1 MWFKWNSVLNYRSAS
16 IVVIGVAFFVA
27 TILVHA
33 DQQHSLSFGIDPY
46 LPKSKLINK
55 FLPLDHYR
63 SEALEVPLNIEIVRD
78 NEALIERLGRDR
90 LDIAYMTPASYVEMP
105 RRYGKHR
112 LLARI
117 SVNGSPTYRGVIV
130 IRADSPFKELSQ
142 LIHKRFA
149 FGRVSSTISYRVPHR
164 MLQDAGVTLD
174 MLLEY
179 SFLETSRDVALGVLV
194 GDFDAGAIDKAF
206 YSEFSSRGLQILDE
220 SPEIPE
226 SVFVASN
233 RLNKGAVVRLRHAM
247 YALSNSKSGKR
258 ILQNIKKTVTGLS
271 PAWDN
276 GYDALR
282 RLLSHS

>member
-90 LDIAYMTPASYVEMP
+90 LDIAYMTPASYVEMT

-149 FGRVSSTISYRVPHR
+149 FGRVSSTISYRVRSEEHTSE
-164 MLQDAGVTLD
+164 LQ
-174 MLLEY
+174 
-179 SFLETSRDVALGVLV
+179 
-194 GDFDAGAIDKAF
+194 
-206 YSEFSSRGLQILDE
+206 
-220 SPEIPE
+220 
-226 SVFVASN
+226 
-233 RLNKGAVVRLRHAM
+233 
-247 YALSNSKSGKR
+247 
-258 ILQNIKKTVTGLS
+258 
-271 PAWDN
+271 
-276 GYDALR
+276 
-282 RLLSHS
+282 SHSFISYAVFCLKKKNHLFSFFLFRFLGQALHFEQGLVDIVF